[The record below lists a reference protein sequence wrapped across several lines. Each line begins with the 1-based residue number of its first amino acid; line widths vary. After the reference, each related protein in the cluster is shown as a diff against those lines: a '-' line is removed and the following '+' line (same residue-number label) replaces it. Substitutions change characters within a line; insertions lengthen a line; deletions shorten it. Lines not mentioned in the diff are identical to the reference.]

1 MKGYYFTKFFN
12 AYIGFLV
19 PICMTMFVYKK
30 FVNIKLLSRGIGS
43 PHKIIMQ
50 LSLWLHQLL
59 SLLGKDGVQRLA
71 EFTCKLFLISLPQGA
86 PLSIAD
92 FPAPLHPFL
101 APQGSTNDPTC

>member
-1 MKGYYFTKFFN
+1 
-12 AYIGFLV
+12 
-19 PICMTMFVYKK
+19 MFVYKK
-30 FVNIKLLSRGIGS
+30 LLNIKLLSRGIRN
-43 PHKIIMQ
+43 PYKIIMQ

-92 FPAPLHPFL
+92 FPASLHPFPT
-101 APQGSTNDPTC
+101 PQSSTNDPTC